1 MIETTAPMI
10 APPFLLSSV
19 LCGCG
24 FLPYRGSH
32 LSCHC
37 LTRHKCDPE
46 VWEFATHDLAGVGV
60 AACII
65 QYKSHL
71 PNVVE
76 GYFEGFYAWRD
87 IMHGFSRL
95 ILPQRRPLP
104 SQFFFPRWFLMS
116 CCFFEFLSGR

>member
-65 QYKSHL
+65 QYKSHQ
-71 PNVVE
+71 PNVV
-76 GYFEGFYAWRD
+76 EGFYAWRD

-104 SQFFFPRWFLMS
+104 SQFFSSLVFDVLL
-116 CCFFEFLSGR
+116 FF